1 MAKDEVSIPLSPDWS
16 QEEIVAVANFFSVIE
31 QVYDQGKQASE
42 VLAAYKQF
50 KSVVPSK
57 SEEKKTFQ
65 EYDEQADTSTYSVIQ
80 KAKAVE
86 PDEKVKL

>member
-42 VLAAYKQF
+42 V
-50 KSVVPSK
+50 
-57 SEEKKTFQ
+57 
-65 EYDEQADTSTYSVIQ
+65 
-80 KAKAVE
+80 
-86 PDEKVKL
+86 

>member
-1 MAKDEVSIPLSPDWS
+1 MAKDEVSIPLSPDWT

-31 QVYDQGKQASE
+31 QAYDQGVLASE
-42 VLAAYKQF
+42 VLSAYKDF
-50 KSVVPSK
+50 KAVIPSK

-65 EYDEQADTSTYSVIQ
+65 EYDEQADTSTWAAIQ
-80 KAKAVE
+80 KAKSVE